1 MSVAGKAPLLSV
13 EDLGFAYNGA
23 IAVDGISLSVGEGE
37 AIALLG
43 ANGAGKSTSVKVIAG
58 AEKAQR
64 GSVVFDGRGIGG
76 RGAHEIVE
84 AGITLVPEGRLVF
97 PRLTVMENLEMGAYA
112 ARAKKSFA
120 GNLERVFSIFPR
132 LAERREQQ
140 AGLMSGGEQQ
150 MLAIGRGLM
159 SAPRLLIL
167 DEPSL
172 GLQPSMVEHIFEL
185 IQTIRALDI
194 SLIMVEQNVHRTLE
208 IVDRAYVL
216 EKGRVTIEGSG
227 RDLARNDQVRRSFLG
242 L

>member
-1 MSVAGKAPLLSV
+1 
-13 EDLGFAYNGA
+13 
-23 IAVDGISLSVGEGE
+23 
-37 AIALLG
+37 
-43 ANGAGKSTSVKVIAG
+43 
-58 AEKAQR
+58 
-64 GSVVFDGRGIGG
+64 
-76 RGAHEIVE
+76 
-84 AGITLVPEGRLVF
+84 
-97 PRLTVMENLEMGAYA
+97 MENLEMGAYA

-120 GNLERVFSIFPR
+120 GNLERVFAIFPR

-185 IQTIRALDI
+185 IQTIRSLNI
-194 SLIMVEQNVHRTLE
+194 SLIVVEQNVHRTLD

-227 RDLARNDQVRRSFLG
+227 QDLAQNDQVRRSFLG

>member
-1 MSVAGKAPLLSV
+1 V
-13 EDLGFAYNGA
+13 EKLGFAYNGA
-23 IAVDGISLSVGEGE
+23 IAVDGISLAVGEGE
-37 AIALLG
+37 AVALLG

-64 GSVVFDGRGIGG
+64 GSVVFDGRAIGG

-120 GNLERVFSIFPR
+120 GNLERVFAIFPR

-185 IQTIRALDI
+185 IQTIRSLNI
-194 SLIMVEQNVHRTLE
+194 SLIVVEQNVHRTLD

-227 RDLARNDQVRRSFLG
+227 QDLAQNDQVRRSFLG